1 MSDRSD
7 FVRMSNRLFVGF
19 IEGVA
24 DYAEGNGGEDA
35 DKRTKAVGKQCL
47 QRGMQPW
54 RSNDRFGFNNRL
66 EGNVFVVSSD
76 TELTCRFRRFPFS
89 FLLIRRMAKHI
100 RNCT

>member
-35 DKRTKAVGKQCL
+35 DKRTKAVGKQ
-47 QRGMQPW
+47 
-54 RSNDRFGFNNRL
+54 
-66 EGNVFVVSSD
+66 
-76 TELTCRFRRFPFS
+76 
-89 FLLIRRMAKHI
+89 HY
-100 RNCT
+100 